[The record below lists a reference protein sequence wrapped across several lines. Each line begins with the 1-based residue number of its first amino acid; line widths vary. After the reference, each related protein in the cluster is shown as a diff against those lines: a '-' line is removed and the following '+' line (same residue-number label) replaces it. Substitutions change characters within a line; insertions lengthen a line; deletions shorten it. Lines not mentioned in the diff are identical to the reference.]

1 MLKNNSLAIIGP
13 TASGKSLLAVELA
26 KRINGEIIGLDS
38 RQIYNNMSIGTAQPT
53 IVERDGIEHHLIGIK
68 SPTEEISAGA
78 YSKLVYNLV
87 EDIFSRNHIPVLC
100 GGSGLYYRALTRGIF
115 KESKTDLKIRQE
127 LENEYDKE
135 GPESLMEQL
144 VTVDPDY
151 AKNVHLN
158 NKKRLIR
165 ALEIYRSTGK
175 PPTQHYN
182 EQLNN
187 PVNKILNL
195 FTIYL
200 EWEKSELNNR
210 IQMRTKDMLN
220 AGWIDEVKKLLKKYS
235 NTSIPPLDSI
245 GYREIV
251 SYLNDKITIT
261 ELEELISLKTKQFST
276 RQTKWFR
283 KEQIDLIIDMKNDIS
298 PKKICDQIL
307 DKIQIR

>member
-1 MLKNNSLAIIGP
+1 MLKNNSIAIIGP
-13 TASGKSLLAVELA
+13 TASGKSLLSVEIA
-26 KRINGEIIGLDS
+26 KRINGEIIGIDS
-38 RQIYNNMSIGTAQPT
+38 RQIYKNMGIGTAQPT
-53 IVERDGIEHHLIGIK
+53 ILEQGGIEHHLIGIK

-87 EDIFSRNHIPVLC
+87 EDIFSRKHIPLLC
-100 GGSGLYYRALTRGIF
+100 GGSGLYYRAITRGIF

-135 GPESLMEQL
+135 GPESLMQEL
-144 VTVDPDY
+144 VAVDPDY

-187 PVNKILNL
+187 PINKTLNL

-210 IQMRTKDMLN
+210 IQMRTKSMLN
-220 AGWIDEVKKLLKKYS
+220 AGWIDEVKQLLKKYP

-251 SYLNDKITIT
+251 SYLNDKITIVD
-261 ELEELISLKTKQFST
+261 LEELISLKTKQFSS
-276 RQTKWFR
+276 RQVKWFK
-283 KEQIDLIIDMKNDIS
+283 KEQIDLIIEMKRDMS
-298 PKKICDQIL
+298 PKKICDQII